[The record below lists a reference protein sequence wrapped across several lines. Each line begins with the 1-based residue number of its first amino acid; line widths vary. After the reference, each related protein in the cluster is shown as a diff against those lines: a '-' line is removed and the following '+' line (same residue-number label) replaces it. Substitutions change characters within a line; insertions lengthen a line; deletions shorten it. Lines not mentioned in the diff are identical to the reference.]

1 MNLRDPSVT
10 TPPSDESGRCECSRS
25 NHRATASGLAL
36 SPRRRRLRTT
46 LLILSAVAILG
57 IAFGV
62 YWMDRSRPDPYRPG
76 QAVAGITSE
85 LARRLPPGAPFPKFI
100 DVTGPAGLGEFRT
113 FAGNR
118 TSQLPEDMGPG
129 VAWGDFNNNGFDDV
143 FLVSAGGAL
152 GLPDAELE
160 PSVLFENLGD
170 GTFQQVMSFP
180 ELRMRGMGAAWGDY
194 DNDGFLDLVV
204 AGYKTLQLF
213 RNEGGTGHFTRVEL
227 FPQTNAY
234 WAGVSWGDFDRDGW
248 LDLYVCGYVQY
259 EEDSTDGDRVSMQ
272 LGTIVPFTLNPASYP
287 AQENLLFRNLGDGTF
302 TNVAVALGVS
312 NPDGRSL
319 AALWHD
325 FDDDGWP
332 DLYVANDVSDNV
344 FYRNT
349 GTGFEDLS
357 HAAHVADYRSAM
369 GLAAGDFDRDGD
381 DDLFI
386 GHWVGQENALFENF
400 MADLRRSP
408 EPAGLETDNH
418 QESKRAA
425 TSHPLR
431 FMDVAD
437 QKGLGQVALPY
448 VSWGAEFAD
457 FDGDGWLDLIV
468 ANGNT
473 LENLDSHPRQ
483 LRPQETFLFW
493 NEQGRHF
500 HNLAPL
506 SPALSE
512 RHVARGL
519 ALADYDNDG
528 AVDILLSFLGEGVQL
543 LRNEMHTGNWI
554 KIRLRSRTPAG
565 EPIGF
570 ADGARAIAW
579 INGVPLR
586 RTVSSASYL
595 SQSSRTLHFGL
606 GKAPQIDRLEIRWAS
621 GSTNIHFALGAQTIH
636 EVHEDDPNP
645 MRWKPNGRH
654 TSMTTSRS
662 VPVKPSNHVAAL
674 DERQRILEFWKRQRA
689 AMDAM
694 MIEGDVPRA
703 IEWFSSALELNPD
716 HQDSRYYLAHC
727 LMAQGDVSGALRQ
740 LEELTRINP
749 RSHRG
754 FQQWGVLRAIS
765 ATTSEH
771 LAAASRSL
779 QQAHAI
785 NPEETGALLLLGE
798 VALMQGNQA
807 HAAPIF
813 AAVCAANARAVGGW
827 FLQGYLAWSQ
837 EDGNQARHFLE
848 LARDAR
854 GPEWQP
860 KGTTAEGDVKQKQHV
875 ETSPLS
881 RFWENWDGTSD
892 PASAFAPLARRLDSL
907 ALLCDPL
914 P

>member
-1 MNLRDPSVT
+1 MNHQDPST
-10 TPPSDESGRCECSRS
+10 RASAPDP
-25 NHRATASGLAL
+25 RATVPGVSL
-36 SPRRRRLRTT
+36 SPRRRRLRVT
-46 LLILSAVAILG
+46 LVILGAVTILG
-57 IAFGV
+57 IGLGI
-62 YWMDRSRPDPYRPG
+62 YCLERSRPDPYRPG

-85 LARRLPPGAPFPKFI
+85 LARRLPPGAPMPRFA
-100 DVTGPAGLGEFRT
+100 DVTESAGLGGFLT

-129 VAWGDFNNNGFDDV
+129 VAWGDFNNDGFEDL

-152 GLPDAELE
+152 GLSDAELE
-160 PSVLFENLGD
+160 PSLLFENLGD
-170 GTFQQVMSFP
+170 GTFRRVTTFP
-180 ELRMRGMGAAWGDY
+180 ELRVRGMGAAWGDY

-204 AGYKTLQLF
+204 AGYQALQLF
-213 RNEGGTGHFTRVEL
+213 RNEGGTGQFTRVDIL
-227 FPQTNAY
+227 PHMDAY
-234 WAGVSWGDFDRDGW
+234 WAGLSWGDFDRDGW

-259 EEDSTDGDRVSMQ
+259 EEDSTDGERISLQ

-287 AQENLLFRNLGDGTF
+287 AQENLLLRNLGGGTF
-302 TNVAVALGVS
+302 TNVAPALGVS
-312 NPDGRSL
+312 NPEGRSL

-325 FDDDGWP
+325 FDDDGWL

-349 GTGFEDLS
+349 GAGFEDLS

-400 MADLRRSP
+400 FANLRPTARPGSHQP
-408 EPAGLETDNH
+408 STHEPM
-418 QESKRAA
+418 
-425 TSHPLR
+425 SHALR

-457 FDGDGWLDLIV
+457 FDGDGWLDLVV

-473 LENLDSHPRQ
+473 LEKLDSDPRQ
-483 LRPQETFLFW
+483 LRPQETFFFW
-493 NEQGRHF
+493 NDHGRHF

-506 SPALSE
+506 SPPLSE

-543 LRNEMHTGNWI
+543 LRNEIQTGNWI
-554 KIRLRSRTPAG
+554 KVRLRSRTPAG

-579 INGVPLR
+579 VNGIPLR

-606 GKAPQIDRLEIRWAS
+606 GEAPQIDRLEIRWGS
-621 GSTNIHFALGAQTIH
+621 GSTNVYFALDAQAAY
-636 EVHEDDPNP
+636 EVREDDPNLT
-645 MRWKPNGRH
+645 RWKSHGRQ
-654 TSMTTSRS
+654 TSVTPKS
-662 VPVKPSNHVAAL
+662 VLMNPPSHVAAL
-674 DERQRILEFWKRQRA
+674 DERQRVLEFWKRQRA
-689 AMDAM
+689 GMDAM
-694 MIEGDVPRA
+694 MVDGNIPEA
-703 IEWFSSALELNPD
+703 IQGFSSALELNPN

-727 LMAQGDVSGALRQ
+727 LMAQGDVSGALDQ

-765 ATTSEH
+765 ATTTGH
-771 LAAASRSL
+771 LVAAGRSL
-779 QQAHAI
+779 QQAHTL

-798 VALMQGNQA
+798 VSLMQGNHA
-807 HAAPIF
+807 HAGPLF
-813 AAVCAANARAVGGW
+813 AAVSAANVRSVGGW

-837 EDGNQARHFLE
+837 EDPNRAQYFLGQARE
-848 LARDAR
+848 AR
-854 GPEWQP
+854 GPEWHP
-860 KGTTAEGDVKQKQHV
+860 KGTSAEGDVKQKQHV

-881 RFWENWDGTSD
+881 RYWEDWDGTAD
-892 PASAFAPLARRLDSL
+892 PASAFAPLAQYLDSL
-907 ALLCDPL
+907 AMLCESIP
-914 P
+914 